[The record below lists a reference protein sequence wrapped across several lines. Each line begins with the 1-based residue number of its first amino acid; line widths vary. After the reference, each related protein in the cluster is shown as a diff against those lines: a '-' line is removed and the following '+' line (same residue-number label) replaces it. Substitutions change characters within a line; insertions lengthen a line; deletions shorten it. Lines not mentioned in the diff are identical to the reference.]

1 MLVFEL
7 TRFQVEI
14 IFQMPL
20 IFLLTLCDLAI
31 QGKLR
36 RADMQSYEA
45 VHSST
50 WRRTTF
56 LKSAL
61 H

>member
-1 MLVFEL
+1 
-7 TRFQVEI
+7 
-14 IFQMPL
+14 
-20 IFLLTLCDLAI
+20 
-31 QGKLR
+31 LR

-61 H
+61 HWKFRSFERFG